1 MKVLLSKPGLDGHD
15 VGVKVLA
22 HGLIEAGFDVVYTGL
37 RKTIDE
43 IVQMAI
49 ANKVDA
55 IGLSILS
62 GTHIFLAQK
71 MKEVMDSNNLDIP
84 WFVGGNVP
92 PLDVAKLE
100 AIGALKAFP
109 TSTKVVDVVNYFKEM
124 TAGVGSSKT
133 EVENKQTSNIKP
145 RTNEY
150 NKK

>member
-22 HGLIEAGFDVVYTGL
+22 HGLIDAGFEVVYTGL
-37 RKTIDE
+37 RKTIEE

-49 ANKVDA
+49 DNKVDV

-62 GTHIFLAQK
+62 GTHLFLAQK
-71 MKEVMDSNNLDIP
+71 MKEVMDAKNLNIP

-100 AIGALKAFP
+100 KIGASKAFA

-124 TAGVGSSKT
+124 
-133 EVENKQTSNIKP
+133 
-145 RTNEY
+145 
-150 NKK
+150 KK

>member
-22 HGLIEAGFDVVYTGL
+22 HGLIDAGFEVVYTGL
-37 RKTIDE
+37 RKTIEE

-49 ANKVDA
+49 DNKVDV

-62 GTHIFLAQK
+62 GTHLFLAQK
-71 MKEVMDSNNLDIP
+71 MKEVMESNKLDIP

-92 PLDVAKLE
+92 PLDVEKLE
-100 AIGALKAFP
+100 AIGASKAFA

-124 TAGVGSSKT
+124 TI
-133 EVENKQTSNIKP
+133 EVRSRK
-145 RTNEY
+145 
-150 NKK
+150 